1 MAKILIYELNEVP
14 WRVVD
19 FYLQHRPYAYLH
31 QFMKNAS
38 HLTTHT
44 VDSGELHPWSTWPT
58 MHRGASNDTHEI
70 RYINQDRSC
79 GDAAPPVWQLL
90 ASAGKTVGI
99 CGSLQSYP
107 PMENSNALF
116 HVPDTFAPGSETRPE
131 RYSAFQRV
139 NLKLTGEN
147 KAVAKGYGFT
157 DMLDGAQLLRSG
169 VSIKTGFRLMQH
181 LLKERADSKHKALRA
196 TMQAHVAFDVFL
208 DALKQTKPDYAAV
221 FSNHVAGM
229 MHRYWKYAFPE
240 DFNYSLADSDFDRF
254 HSQSIL
260 KAMDIF
266 DEQLGVLEQF
276 ANREGYDIV
285 VSSSMGQEAVERGE
299 YIPELKLDDESL
311 LASVMGFQGAF
322 RMLLAMQPDV
332 ALEFVSQQKLQEFV
346 QALPRLADSEGQ
358 QILVKR
364 YDEQGLTLNISVCR
378 SKAIAESG
386 TLYLDDKPIPMG
398 DLGFSLIER
407 DQGTG
412 YHQPE
417 GIWLWKGAE
426 QPRTSGRALVDSPLW
441 QDSWHYLIINQLG
454 GSGVDSASLF

>member
-1 MAKILIYELNEVP
+1 MVKLLVYELNEVP

-19 FYLQHRPYAYLH
+19 FYLQNRPQACLRR
-31 QFMKNAS
+31 FMTNAS
-38 HLTTHT
+38 CLTTHT

-58 MHRGASNDTHEI
+58 MHRGVSNDMHEI

-79 GDAAPPVWQLL
+79 GEATPPVWQLL
-90 ASAGKTVGI
+90 ASAEKTVGI

-107 PMENSNALF
+107 PMESSNALF
-116 HVPDTFAPGSETRPE
+116 HVPDTFASGSETHPD

-139 NLKLTGEN
+139 NLKLTSEN
-147 KAVAKGYGFT
+147 KAVAKGYGLT
-157 DMLDGAQLLRSG
+157 DMLDGAQLFRSG
-169 VSIKTGFRLMQH
+169 VSIKTGFRLVQH
-181 LLKERADSKHKALRA
+181 LLKERVDFKHKALRA

-208 DALKQTKPDYAAV
+208 DALSQSKPDYAAV

-240 DFNYSLADSDFDRF
+240 DFNYSLTESDFDRF

-276 ANREGYDIV
+276 ADREGYDII

-299 YIPELKLDDESL
+299 YIPELKLDDEFL
-311 LASVMGFQGAF
+311 LASVLGFQGVL

-332 ALEFVSQQKLQEFV
+332 ALEFVNQQKLQEFV
-346 QALPRLADSEGQ
+346 QALPRLVDGEGHQ
-358 QILVKR
+358 VLVKR
-364 YDEQGLTLNISVCR
+364 YDEQGLTLNLSVCR
-378 SKAIAESG
+378 SKAAAESG
-386 TLYLDDKPIPMG
+386 TLYVDGKPVLVG

-417 GIWLWKGAE
+417 GIWLWKGAA
-426 QPRTSGRALVDSPLW
+426 QPRTSGRTLVDSRQYAPTL
-441 QDSWHYLIINQLG
+441 LNALG
-454 GSGVDSASLF
+454 VSYPDYMMTPVT